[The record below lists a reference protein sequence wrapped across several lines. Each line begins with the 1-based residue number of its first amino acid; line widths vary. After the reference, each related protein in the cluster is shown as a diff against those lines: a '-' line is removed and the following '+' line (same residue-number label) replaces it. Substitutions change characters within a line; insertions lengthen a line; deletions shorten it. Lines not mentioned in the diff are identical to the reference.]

1 MENSKEKVIIM
12 GEVWD
17 KENLEWLK
25 KALVEGINR
34 RIDRELNEYNDIN
47 KSK

>member
-1 MENSKEKVIIM
+1 MEHCKEKIIIM

-17 KENLEWLK
+17 KENLEWFK
-25 KALVEGINR
+25 KALVEGINK

>member
-1 MENSKEKVIIM
+1 MENNKEKVVIM

-17 KENLEWLK
+17 KENLELFK

-34 RIDRELNEYNDIN
+34 RIDRVLAEDEEEN
-47 KSK
+47 KS

>member
-1 MENSKEKVIIM
+1 MEHCKEKIIIM
-12 GEVWD
+12 DKVGD
-17 KENLEWLK
+17 KENFQWFK

>member
-1 MENSKEKVIIM
+1 MEHCKEKIIIM
-12 GEVWD
+12 GEEWD
-17 KENLEWLK
+17 KDNLEWFK

>member
-1 MENSKEKVIIM
+1 MGNSKENVIFMDKV
-12 GEVWD
+12 GD
-17 KENLEWLK
+17 KENFQWFK

-34 RIDRELNEYNDIN
+34 RIDRELNEYIEIK